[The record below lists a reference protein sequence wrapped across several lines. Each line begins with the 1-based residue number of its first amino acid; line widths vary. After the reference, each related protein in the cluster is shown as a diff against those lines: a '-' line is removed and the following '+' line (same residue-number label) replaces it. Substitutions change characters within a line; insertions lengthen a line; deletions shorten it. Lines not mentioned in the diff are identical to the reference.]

1 MFATS
6 DSWLGLGIV
15 LIIGFIVVGLAT
27 CMGKLI
33 IRLFGARR
41 EATENSRR
49 DHERMK
55 SGFHEAA

>member
-1 MFATS
+1 MFAVS

-15 LIIGFIVVGLAT
+15 LIIGVIVVGLAT
-27 CMGKLI
+27 CIGKLI
-33 IRLFGARR
+33 IRLFGTRR

-49 DHERMK
+49 DNVSIK